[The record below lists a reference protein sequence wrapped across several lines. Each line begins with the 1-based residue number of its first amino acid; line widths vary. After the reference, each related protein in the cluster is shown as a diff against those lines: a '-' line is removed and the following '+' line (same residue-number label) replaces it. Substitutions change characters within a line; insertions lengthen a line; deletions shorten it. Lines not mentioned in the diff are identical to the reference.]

1 MRLRRVEPVLRRA
14 LKGPC
19 RVSEG
24 DVVLVAV
31 SGGADSTALL
41 VALHSL
47 AHEFGI
53 EIHAAHLNHRLRGA
67 ESDADAAFVA
77 SLCKRLGVP
86 LIAARWDTRARMRRR
101 GWSGENGLRMLRR
114 EFLDGAADRC
124 DAAWIATAHT
134 ADDQLET
141 VLLRLLRGTGLRG
154 LGGMRPRSG
163 KRIKPLLEVTRTDIE
178 ADLTRARQPW
188 HTDATNATPAFA
200 RNRMRNE
207 AIPALVAVLGAAPT
221 RDARVALARR
231 VTAMA
236 AELREAEAALRA
248 WTRPLARAAD
258 AGAQGASIPVD
269 SLRRF
274 PPAARRE
281 LLRAVWR
288 ACAPKGI
295 GLTAAHLAQIGSL
308 TGSAGGPVLLP
319 SGIVAYREGSAI
331 RIAPGRI
338 QGNTE
343 ATPMRFPK
351 SLKLGNTAPGQGV
364 GGSRRSGTRAPKRPS

>member
-24 DVVLVAV
+24 DRVLVAV

-41 VALHSL
+41 AALCSL

-67 ESDADAAFVA
+67 ASDDDAAFVA
-77 SLCKRLGVP
+77 GLCKRLGVP
-86 LIAARWDTRARMRRR
+86 LIAARWDTRARMLRR

-114 EFLDGAADRC
+114 EFLDAAAVRC
-124 DAAWIATAHT
+124 DAEWIATAHT

-141 VLLRLLRGTGLRG
+141 VLLRLLRGSGLRG
-154 LGGMRPRSG
+154 LGGMRPRSA
-163 KRIKPLLEVTRTDIE
+163 KRIKPLLEATRADIE

-188 HTDATNATPAFA
+188 RTDATNVTPVFA

-207 AIPALVAVLGAAPT
+207 AIPALVAVLGAAPA

-236 AELREAEAALRA
+236 TELREAEAALKV
-248 WTRPLARAAD
+248 WTRPLARAAN
-258 AGAQGASIPVD
+258 ASAQGASIPVD
-269 SLRRF
+269 RLVRF

-288 ACAPKGI
+288 ASAPKGV
-295 GLTAAHLAQIGSL
+295 GLTAAHLSQISRL
-308 TGSAGGPVLLP
+308 AGPASGPVLLP
-319 SGIVAYREGSAI
+319 SGFVAYREGNAI
-331 RIAPGRI
+331 RIAPRRI
-338 QGNTE
+338 QDDTKS
-343 ATPMRFPK
+343 PPWRFPK
-351 SLKLGNTAPGQGV
+351 LLKLGNTAPGQGV
-364 GGSRRSGTRAPKRPS
+364 GGSRRSGTRAPKRPA

>member
-24 DVVLVAV
+24 DSVLVAV

-67 ESDADAAFVA
+67 ASDDDAAFVA
-77 SLCKRLGVP
+77 ALCKRLGVP

-101 GWSGENGLRMLRR
+101 GWAGENGLRMLRR
-114 EFLDGAADRC
+114 EFLDATATHC
-124 DAAWIATAHT
+124 DATWIATAHT

-141 VLLRLLRGTGLRG
+141 VLLRLLRGSGLRG
-154 LGGMRPRSG
+154 LGGMRPRAG
-163 KRIKPLLEVTRTDIE
+163 NYLKPLLEATRAEIE
-178 ADLTRARQPW
+178 ADLTRSRQPW
-188 HTDATNATPAFA
+188 RTDATNATPAFA

-207 AIPALVAVLGAAPT
+207 AIPALVAVLGNAPA
-221 RDARVALARR
+221 RDAREALTRR

-236 AELREAEAALRA
+236 AELREAEAALKA
-248 WTRPLARAAD
+248 WTRPLARAAN
-258 AGAQGASIPVD
+258 AGAEGVGVPVD
-269 SLRRF
+269 RLRRF

-288 ACAPKGI
+288 SCAPKGV
-295 GLTAAHLAQIGSL
+295 GLTAAHLAQIGRL
-308 TGSAGGPVLLP
+308 AGSASGPVLLP
-319 SGIVAYREGSAI
+319 SGFSAWRKGNAI

-338 QGNTE
+338 QGNAE
-343 ATPMRFPK
+343 NAAKRFPK
-351 SLKLGNTAPGQGV
+351 SLKLGNTAPVQGV